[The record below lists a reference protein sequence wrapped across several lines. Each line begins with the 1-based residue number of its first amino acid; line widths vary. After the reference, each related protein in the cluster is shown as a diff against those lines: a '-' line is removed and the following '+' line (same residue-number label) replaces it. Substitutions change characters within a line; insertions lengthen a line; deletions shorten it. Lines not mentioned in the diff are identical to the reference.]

1 MRIELDEYELF
12 HAAMAGVQRR
22 ISSLKKNRPQLY
34 GADERRN
41 YWEIDI
47 IGMMGEYAVA
57 KHFNIHW
64 QPATN
69 KRLSELPGDVGSYE
83 VRSSTW
89 PTAHLLIREAD
100 RDASQYI
107 LAIIGENYVDLKGWA
122 WGHAGKQ
129 QKYARDRNT
138 YWVPQA
144 DLNPFK
150 EITDEPF

>member
-12 HAAMAGVQRR
+12 HAAIAGVQRR
-22 ISSLKKNRPQLY
+22 ISSMRKNRPQLY
-34 GADERRN
+34 RADERRN

-57 KHFNIHW
+57 KHMNIHW

-89 PTAHLLIREAD
+89 PTAHLLIHEAD

-107 LAIIGENYVDLKGWA
+107 LVIVGENYVDLKGWM
-122 WGHAGKQ
+122 WGHAGKNP
-129 QKYARDRNT
+129 KYARDRNT
-138 YWVPQA
+138 FWIPQA
-144 DLNPFK
+144 DLVPFR
-150 EITDEPF
+150 DLDFSPF